1 MRNETRELLGFKVQV
16 TGICD
21 TLAEV
26 INAVGSEEGVVN
38 DVNNQTL
45 AHSHFTILR
54 RKIVAKLEE
63 LSGVKREGFF
73 EGEGD
78 KKKWVI
84 DEKDA
89 AYIARL
95 EGLEDIHGKKG
106 EEWLKLQEGTL
117 STMCAGVSV
126 DYKPGTRGAGG
137 SATPAKK
144 YLAYYDQMVA
154 EDKLDLFCERHGIDS
169 AQDEDALKVAVA
181 NKVKELLAAAQA
193 EAMKKALDV

>member
-63 LSGVKREGFF
+63 LSGVKRDGEW
-73 EGEGD
+73 EGEGE
-78 KKKWVI
+78 KKKWVVT
-84 DEKDA
+84 EKDA
-89 AYIARL
+89 AYVARL
-95 EGLEDIHGKKG
+95 EETKG
-106 EEWLKLQEGTL
+106 EEWLKLQEGIL
-117 STMCAGVSV
+117 SSMCAAVPV

-169 AQDEDALKVAVA
+169 AQEEDALKVAVA

>member
-26 INAVGSEEGVVN
+26 IKAVGSEEGVVN

-73 EGEGD
+73 EGEGE
-78 KKKWVI
+78 KKKWVVT
-84 DEKDA
+84 EKDA
-89 AYIARL
+89 AYVARL
-95 EGLEDIHGKKG
+95 EETKG

-117 STMCAGVSV
+117 SSMCAAVSV

-154 EDKLDLFCERHGIDS
+154 EEKLDLFCERHGIDS
-169 AQDEDALKVAVA
+169 AQEEDALKVAVA

>member
-26 INAVGSEEGVVN
+26 IKEVGSEEGVVN

-45 AHSHFTILR
+45 AHSHFTVLR

-63 LSGVKREGFF
+63 LSGLKRDGVF
-73 EGEGD
+73 EGEGE
-78 KKKWVI
+78 KKKWVVT
-84 DEKDA
+84 EKDA
-89 AYIARL
+89 AYVARL
-95 EGLEDIHGKKG
+95 EETKG
-106 EEWLKLQEGTL
+106 EEWLKSQEGTL
-117 STMCAGVSV
+117 STMCSQVPV

-137 SATPAKK
+137 SAMPAKK

-154 EDKLDLFCERHGIDS
+154 EEKLDLFCERHGIDS
-169 AQDEDALKVAVA
+169 SQDEEALKVAVA